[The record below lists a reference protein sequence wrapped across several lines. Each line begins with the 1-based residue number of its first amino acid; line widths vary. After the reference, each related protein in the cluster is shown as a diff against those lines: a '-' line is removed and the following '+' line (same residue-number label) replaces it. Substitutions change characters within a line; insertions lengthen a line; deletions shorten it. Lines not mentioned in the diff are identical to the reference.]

1 VGPRSDGPVTNR
13 VSSVA
18 LVDDDGSVRVALAR
32 LLRLAGYEV
41 KPFGSGA
48 EFITSLGVCRPDC
61 VVLDVH
67 LPFLSG
73 FDVSSWMETAGI
85 QVPIVFITASDDAG
99 LDAAVAEANGVRL
112 LRKPLSK
119 RDLLGAVNNAL
130 RGRGT
135 P

>member
-1 VGPRSDGPVTNR
+1 VAASI
-13 VSSVA
+13 A
-18 LVDDDGSVRVALAR
+18 LVDDDGSVRTALGR

-41 KPFGSGA
+41 KPYGSGA
-48 EFITSLGVCRPDC
+48 DFLTSLGVRHPDC

-67 LPFLSG
+67 MPMLTG
-73 FDVSSWMETAGI
+73 FDVSAWMQAAGI

-99 LDAAVAEANGVRL
+99 LDAAVAGSQGVRL

-119 RDLLGAVNNAL
+119 RDLLDAINCAL
-130 RGRGT
+130 RNRGG

>member
-1 VGPRSDGPVTNR
+1 MPVSDR
-13 VSSVA
+13 ASSVA
-18 LVDDDGSVRVALAR
+18 LVDDDGSVRIALAR

-41 KPFGSGA
+41 KPFGSAA
-48 EFITSLGVCRPDC
+48 EFLTSLGVCLPDC

-73 FDVSSWMETAGI
+73 FDVSSWMEAAGI
-85 QVPIVFITASDDAG
+85 RIPIVFITASDDAA

-119 RDLLGAVNNAL
+119 RDLLGAVNTALHL
-130 RGRGT
+130 RGT
-135 P
+135 A